1 MAIGTSPLEISIV
14 FIILFWY
21 YFEENIFF
29 RLDLNTEQSTDNNQI
44 LSADI
49 CVLNRRTTKSICLK
63 LTTVI
68 SANCL

>member
-1 MAIGTSPLEISIV
+1 MAIGTSLLEISIV

-44 LSADI
+44 LSVDI